1 MYISR
6 PAYKCES
13 DMPTCFIGGELGLD
27 DIVTL
32 GDTVFYG
39 RGGAPGKI
47 VDIRI
52 ENTPGCPYSY
62 TVIELEV
69 KGCRTPFIDI
79 DPSFCRATRDV
90 VIPEKRDY
98 IPPWCDPRK
107 DQRARLKKFWV
118 DRKKGIY
125 NRGY

>member
-1 MYISR
+1 MYIRR
-6 PAYKCES
+6 PTYKCVR

-32 GDTVFYG
+32 GDTVFFG
-39 RGGAPGKI
+39 LGEASGKI
-47 VDIRI
+47 VDIRN
-52 ENTPGCPYSY
+52 ELTPGCPYSN
-62 TVIELEV
+62 TVFKFKV
-69 KGCRTPFIDI
+69 KGFRTPFFDI
-79 DPSFCRATRDV
+79 EPRFCRATRDV
-90 VIPEKRDY
+90 VISGKRDY

-107 DQRARLKKFWV
+107 DQRARLKKFWA